1 MSYAQPSQP
10 WRIVAKREIT
20 AQLSDKSF
28 WIGTIITVVLLVG
41 GMALSALFFGD
52 DAKQVGVTDAEGAA
66 IVQIAGEGYEAVE
79 LPESDLEAAVDNGD
93 VEAGIRQGDTG
104 WELVVSD
111 LESTDQTLLQSI
123 SAYVLQT
130 NASEQGVDLGALN
143 AGTEAQVV
151 LTGEQD
157 SSEVGIATIAG
168 LVFSLLFLMAALT
181 YGMQIA
187 QSVVEEKESRIV
199 EILSAAIP
207 VRQLLIG
214 KVVGNTVMA
223 MFQLILYIAIGA
235 VGVSFTPFSEL
246 LPHLL
251 PHIGWFVVFFL
262 FGFASLACL
271 WAAAGAMATR
281 HKDLG
286 NTTTPL
292 TMIIMGVYF
301 AGLFTSGTV
310 NMVLSYVPVVSTV
323 LMPQRL
329 ILGEAGVLDAI
340 IALVLTIAFM
350 GVAIWLGNTIYRR
363 GLLQT
368 GGVLKLKDA
377 FAKAD

>member
-41 GMALSALFFGD
+41 GMALSALFLGD

-79 LPESDLEAAVDNGD
+79 LPESDLEAAVDSGD
-93 VEAGIRQGDTG
+93 VDAGIRQRDAG
-104 WELVVSD
+104 WQLVVSD

-130 NASEQGVDLGALN
+130 NAFEQGVDLGALN

-246 LPHLL
+246 LPQLL